1 MLQMAENFIDAL
13 YVYTYT
19 PGAQIKL
26 FFNLRQ
32 VVFAI
37 EPIFIYATL
46 TWPWKVKCDF
56 DSNGAQI
63 KLLFTLRQAVFEI
76 EPIFIYATC

>member
-1 MLQMAENFIDAL
+1 MTLAWPWKVKCDFGSIDAL

-19 PGAQIKL
+19 PAAQIKL
-26 FFNLRQ
+26 PFALRQ
-32 VVFAI
+32 AVFEI

-56 DSNGAQI
+56 GSIDALYVYTYTPEGPN
-63 KLLFTLRQAVFEI
+63 
-76 EPIFIYATC
+76 